1 MTRFGFG
8 AWLSPVERCVRVAE
22 VPGSNPGAPIMQIAQ
37 AICLRSAGRMVLHS
51 PRKRAPERAWGF
63 ESLALRFSPLGLR
76 SRGLL
81 CVWKQGSPGVS
92 SIEYAFPQF
101 LEVILD

>member
-1 MTRFGFG
+1 
-8 AWLSPVERCVRVAE
+8 
-22 VPGSNPGAPIMQIAQ
+22 
-37 AICLRSAGRMVLHS
+37 MVLHS

-76 SRGLL
+76 SGGLFYVL
-81 CVWKQGSPGVS
+81 KEWDLGVS
-92 SIEYAFPQF
+92 SIEYTFPQF